1 MLPFFI
7 LDDSPFP
14 ACFGVT
20 ASLWASQLNLPLW
33 SLRPAFEQ
41 PFADS
46 HQHVISAGYCVTS
59 GLYRSNTLQQEVTD
73 IAQLPDRDAVIVLA
87 ASQEALIASL
97 PGPRLYS
104 HYRDGQLILDG
115 AQPPLTF
122 SASPDRYGRYDAKPA
137 TAMATS
143 PLTIAIAGHEADH
156 RHAYPAT
163 LAALGDAADALGL
176 SVDIRFVPPD
186 SLSAELS
193 ELAPLSGIILPGGA
207 SMAAVIGQIRI
218 AEATLNTPLPVL
230 GLCLGMQSMATAL
243 VRQSAG
249 CRQAILAEVDPEAPL
264 HSFIRFDDGR
274 HRCGIFPFSTPDG
287 SYPMHYNHR
296 YRFNPALTGPLTATG
311 ASITAASGDII
322 EGIALVKAPFWQGVQ
337 GHPEL
342 LSRPEAPHPLF
353 IAFLQAAVNRQ
364 G

>member
-14 ACFGVT
+14 ACFGLT
-20 ASLWASQLNLPLW
+20 ASLWANQLNLPLW

-41 PFADS
+41 PYADGY
-46 HQHVISAGYCVTS
+46 QHVITAGYCVTS
-59 GLYRSNTLQQEVTD
+59 GLFRSNTLQHEVTD
-73 IAQLPDRDAVIVLA
+73 IAQLPASDAVIVLS
-87 ASQEALIASL
+87 ASQEDLISTL

-104 HYRDGQLILDG
+104 HYRQGQLSLDG
-115 AQPPLTF
+115 AEPPLRC
-122 SASPDRYGRYDAKPA
+122 SASADRYGRYDAPA
-137 TAMATS
+137 PASLAAT

-156 RHAYPAT
+156 RRAYPAT

-176 SVDIRFVPPD
+176 SPEIRFVPPD
-186 SLSAELS
+186 NLSAELS
-193 ELAPLSGIILPGGA
+193 ELTGLSGIILPGGS
-207 SMAAVIGQIRI
+207 SMAAVAGQIRI
-218 AEATLNTPLPVL
+218 AEATFNTRLPVL

-243 VRQSAG
+243 VRQSAD
-249 CRQAILAEVDPEAPL
+249 CREAILAEVAPQARL
-264 HSFIRFDDGR
+264 HSFIRFDDEK
-274 HRCGIFPFSTPDG
+274 HRCGIFPFSSPDG

-311 ASITAASGDII
+311 AAITAASGDII
-322 EGIALVKAPFWQGVQ
+322 EGITLAKAPFWQGVQ

-342 LSRPEAPHPLF
+342 LSRPETPHPLF
-353 IAFLQAAVNRQ
+353 TAFLQAAVNQQ

>member
-1 MLPFFI
+1 
-7 LDDSPFP
+7 
-14 ACFGVT
+14 
-20 ASLWASQLNLPLW
+20 
-33 SLRPAFEQ
+33 
-41 PFADS
+41 
-46 HQHVISAGYCVTS
+46 
-59 GLYRSNTLQQEVTD
+59 
-73 IAQLPDRDAVIVLA
+73 
-87 ASQEALIASL
+87 
-97 PGPRLYS
+97 
-104 HYRDGQLILDG
+104 
-115 AQPPLTF
+115 
-122 SASPDRYGRYDAKPA
+122 
-137 TAMATS
+137 
-143 PLTIAIAGHEADH
+143 
-156 RHAYPAT
+156 
-163 LAALGDAADALGL
+163 
-176 SVDIRFVPPD
+176 
-186 SLSAELS
+186 
-193 ELAPLSGIILPGGA
+193 
-207 SMAAVIGQIRI
+207 MAAVIGQIRI

-243 VRQSAG
+243 VRQSAD
-249 CRQAILAEVDPEAPL
+249 CQQAILAEVDPEAPL

-353 IAFLQAAVNRQ
+353 IAFLQAAVNRP